1 EEAAPA
7 RKEAAPEKKAAA
19 SEPKDAAPRRQV
31 AEPVGATK
39 AAAPAPAPRAEPTPR
54 PEPSPRPE
62 PPRRAEPPP
71 PAQGPRDGGGR
82 RRAGP
87 SRRGR
92 LDGPDVVKPRDVHLG
107 IAVSTP
113 RGLVVPVVR
122 GADGLGLAA
131 LEQAIG
137 DVARRARDGR
147 LTPGDLAGG
156 TFTITNGGV

>member
-71 PAQGPRDGGGR
+71 PAQGPRDGDGR
-82 RRAGP
+82 RPAAPDDDAEREP
-87 SRRGR
+87 LSQLRRTTAAR
-92 LDGPDVVKPRDVHLG
+92 LAEAQRPAAILPPFNEADP
-107 IAVSTP
+107 
-113 RGLVVPVVR
+113 
-122 GADGLGLAA
+122 GALLP
-131 LEQAIG
+131 L
-137 DVARRARDGR
+137 RSRARHR
-147 LTPGDLAGG
+147 SQA
-156 TFTITNGGV
+156 